1 MKKLFL
7 LFILTLN
14 GLTYAQD
21 TITSSQAKDFIGKE
35 VVLKGKIASIKMAGE
50 GRSTNY
56 INVDAAYPNAVFTVV
71 IPNKSLET
79 LGFKIEESVG
89 KQIIVKGK
97 VQVYDKDPKQIPQI
111 FNPSFI
117 QVGLGKK

>member
-21 TITSSQAKDFIGKE
+21 TITSTQAKDFIGKE

-56 INVDAAYPNAVFTVV
+56 INVDAAYPDAVFTVV
-71 IPNKSLET
+71 IPNRALET

-117 QVGLGKK
+117 QVGSGKK

>member
-1 MKKLFL
+1 
-7 LFILTLN
+7 
-14 GLTYAQD
+14 
-21 TITSSQAKDFIGKE
+21 
-35 VVLKGKIASIKMAGE
+35 MAGE

-56 INVDAAYPNAVFTVV
+56 INVDAAYPDAVFTIV
-71 IPNKSLET
+71 IPNRVLET

>member
-56 INVDAAYPNAVFTVV
+56 INVDAAYPDALFTVV

-111 FNPSFI
+111 FNPGFI
-117 QVGLGKK
+117 QVGLVKK